1 MLKDMPKDPKLGDE
15 TENPAGPVPAKYFT
29 AIIAGLAVLALAGLG
44 AAAYFYNQVGE
55 LKANPQKIAQE
66 ETAALIARVGRLII
80 LPTDE
85 QPTVATVADP
95 EKLKDQPFFA
105 KAKVGDK
112 VLIYTNSRKAIL
124 YNPESNII
132 VEVAPVNIGQTAGA
146 STE

>member
-1 MLKDMPKDPKLGDE
+1 MPKDPKLGDE